1 MNMRKTWICIIILGI
16 LPLILVILSFFYQL
30 ELVKFFN
37 SLGWGKIAGFVS
49 GPWWTNSI
57 PVLILAW
64 GVGVAIWQISQARR
78 SINAQT
84 ALEVFRELRNPE
96 TIEKLRLI
104 YELTQENLQN
114 IPIEK
119 SKEIDHVIDKYSALE
134 VWVANGIIDKEIAV
148 EAGPPALRCW
158 YRLHN
163 YITSVR
169 NRRGYYGDNFEAYV
183 RVVLDHFRKNKMHV
197 RFWREGHQD
206 EEIDLVIELD
216 KEDLRPRSLK
226 EIKRDRKKQKA

>member
-1 MNMRKTWICIIILGI
+1 MKKWLYFGIVVWGLWGAYLSYNKDWAALEATFTWLLAGGLFFAILQVYQARKSTNAQIA
-16 LPLILVILSFFYQL
+16 L
-30 ELVKFFN
+30 EL
-37 SLGWGKIAGFVS
+37 
-49 GPWWTNSI
+49 
-57 PVLILAW
+57 
-64 GVGVAIWQISQARR
+64 
-78 SINAQT
+78 
-84 ALEVFRELRNPE
+84 FRELRNPE
-96 TIEKLRLI
+96 TIERLRLI
-104 YELTQENLQN
+104 YELTQDDLKD